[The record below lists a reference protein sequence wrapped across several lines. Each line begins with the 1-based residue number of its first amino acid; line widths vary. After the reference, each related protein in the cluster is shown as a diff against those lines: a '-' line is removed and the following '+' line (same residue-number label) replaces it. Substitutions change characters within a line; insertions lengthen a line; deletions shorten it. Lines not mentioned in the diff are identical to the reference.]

1 MNAAT
6 IYRNYDRAEAPDMTV
21 EDWTPT
27 IRAELSDAE
36 VEAWIAEFAETGDI
50 CDEFGGYKSHR
61 GTTPHA
67 CALQWV
73 IDPSA
78 LGQIVGPVFWRF
90 SRACAQLAMFGKCEA
105 RD

>member
-36 VEAWIAEFAETGDI
+36 VEAWITEFAETGDI
-50 CDEFGGYKSHR
+50 CDEFGSYKSHR
-61 GTTPHA
+61 GTVTHS
-67 CALQWV
+67 CAVQWV
-73 IDPSA
+73 ADKEKLS
-78 LGQIVGPVFWRF
+78 GVVGPVFWRW
-90 SRACAQLAMFGKCEA
+90 SKSAAQIAYYGA
-105 RD
+105 

>member
-1 MNAAT
+1 MNTAT
-6 IYRNYDRAEAPDMTV
+6 LHRNYASAEAPDMTG

-36 VEAWIAEFAETGDI
+36 VEAWIAEFAETGDVA
-50 CDEFGGYKSHR
+50 DELGNYKSHR

-73 IDPSA
+73 IDPA
-78 LGQIVGPVFWRF
+78 GLGEIVRPVFLRWAK
-90 SRACAQLAMFGKCEA
+90 ACANLAAFGN
-105 RD
+105 